1 MKVLHFV
8 SSRGMGRGEVYV
20 ELVNSLAT
28 SMEVVLLIPKDSRY
42 QERVSALV
50 EVIEYSTYNSR
61 NNPILL
67 LDIYK
72 KIKKI
77 KPDVVHTH
85 FSKASQIFNL
95 LNTFLNLPHVATKH
109 NPRKGKIYN
118 RLPNV
123 IAVSRAVKESIE
135 NENVKVIYNG
145 ISYENIKMP
154 KKNDVFTIV
163 AIGRLEK
170 VKGFDILIEECAK
183 LVFAFHLKIIGE
195 GKERA
200 NLEVLIDRLHMHHK
214 VSLEGFRHDVPQI
227 IADANVVV
235 ISSRSEG
242 FGMIILE
249 SLLYAKMLISRKVG
263 AAEEI
268 LNPMFLVDD
277 FNLAEKIEEVYRNEK
292 KYRLAFKENAE
303 KMKDRFLL
311 ESIARE
317 HIMYYESIIQRERG
331 NNSCN

>member
-20 ELVNSLAT
+20 ELVNALAT
-28 SMEVVLLIPKDSRY
+28 SMEVVLLIPKNSHY
-42 QERVSALV
+42 LQRVSASV

-95 LNTFLNLPHVATKH
+95 LNTFLHLPHVATKH

-135 NENVKVIYNG
+135 NKNVKVIYNG
-145 ISYENIKMP
+145 INLENIKMP
-154 KKNDVFTIV
+154 KENDVFTIV
-163 AIGRLEK
+163 AIGRLDK
-170 VKGFDILIEECAK
+170 VKGFDILIEECTK
-183 LVFAFHLKIIGE
+183 LEFEFHLKIVGE

-200 NLEVLIDRLHMHHK
+200 NLEVLIDALNVQNN
-214 VSLEGFRHDVPQI
+214 VSLVGFRQDIPQI
-227 IADANVVV
+227 IADVNVVV

-249 SLLYAKMLISRKVG
+249 SLLYAKVLISRKVG

-268 LNPMFLVDD
+268 LNPMFLIDD
-277 FNLAEKIEEVYRNEK
+277 FDLAEKIEEVYHNEK
-292 KYRLAFKENAE
+292 KYRKAFKENAE

-311 ESIARE
+311 ENIAKE
-317 HIMYYESIIQRERG
+317 HKMYYENIIHAERG
-331 NNSCN
+331 SDSCN